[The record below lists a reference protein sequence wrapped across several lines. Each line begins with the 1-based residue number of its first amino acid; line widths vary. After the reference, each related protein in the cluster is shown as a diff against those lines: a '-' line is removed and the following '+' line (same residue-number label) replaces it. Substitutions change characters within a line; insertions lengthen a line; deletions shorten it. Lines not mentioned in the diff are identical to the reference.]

1 MTQAHKVL
9 QATPL
14 TLFEKRLPKKPYSTD
29 YLGAGLNIN
38 SVKQAIKS
46 RYIQHNGPT
55 HQYWLVFDVDRAGAA
70 IDWADRSCPPP
81 NFTVKNPANGHAH
94 IFYGLQVSVRTAPD
108 GSASALRY
116 AAAVESALRLK
127 LDADPGYSGLVSK
140 NPLNPFWQVAVWE
153 ENLYTLSDLESWLD
167 ISVKNKTEQEYGLGR
182 NCALFEKLR
191 MWAYRAI
198 RQGWPEYERWL
209 EAVLTRADAYN
220 DFNNPLGFNEVKAT
234 ARSVAKYTYKN
245 FSKEGFSR
253 WQAVQGAKGGKAKG
267 RANAEKRVQARL
279 LAAKGLSVRAIAKE
293 LNCSKS
299 SVSNWV
305 SK

>member
-1 MTQAHKVL
+1 MTQAHKVR

-38 SVKQAIKS
+38 SVKKAIKA

-55 HQYWLVFDVDRAGAA
+55 HQYWLVFDVDRMGAA

-94 IFYGLQVSVRTAPD
+94 LFYGLQVSVRTAPD

-116 AAAVESALRLK
+116 AAAVESALRAK
-127 LDADPGYSGLVSK
+127 LDADLGYSGLVSK
-140 NPLNPFWQVAVWE
+140 NPLNPFWQVAIWE

-167 ISVKNKTEQEYGLGR
+167 ISVKNTKTEQEYGLGR
-182 NCALFEKLR
+182 NCTLFERLR
-191 MWAYRAI
+191 IWSYRAI
-198 RQGWPEYERWL
+198 RQGWPEYGRWL

-220 DFNNPLGFNEVKAT
+220 DFSNPLSFNEVKAT

-245 FSKEGFSR
+245 FSKEGFSQ
-253 WQAVQGAKGGKAKG
+253 WQAVQGRKGGKASKRKPVSDSESTTKPWLLMNIS
-267 RANAEKRVQARL
+267 RATYYRRK
-279 LAAKGLSVRAIAKE
+279 AK
-293 LNCSKS
+293 SKS
-299 SVSNWV
+299 ETG
-305 SK
+305 